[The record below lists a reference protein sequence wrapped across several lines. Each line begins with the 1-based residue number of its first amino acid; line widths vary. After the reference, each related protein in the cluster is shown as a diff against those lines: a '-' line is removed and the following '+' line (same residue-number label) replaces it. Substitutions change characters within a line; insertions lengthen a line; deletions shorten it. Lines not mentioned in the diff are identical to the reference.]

1 MYALAHAISRKN
13 KATFCF
19 SLPILLNQICMSV
32 PPQEGDNN
40 LVAQIEN
47 EVKKCQDDQ
56 NGKEE
61 ERKCRNGKMK

>member
-1 MYALAHAISRKN
+1 
-13 KATFCF
+13 
-19 SLPILLNQICMSV
+19 MSV
-32 PPQEGDNN
+32 SPTENDNN

-61 ERKCRNGKMK
+61 RKCRNGKMN